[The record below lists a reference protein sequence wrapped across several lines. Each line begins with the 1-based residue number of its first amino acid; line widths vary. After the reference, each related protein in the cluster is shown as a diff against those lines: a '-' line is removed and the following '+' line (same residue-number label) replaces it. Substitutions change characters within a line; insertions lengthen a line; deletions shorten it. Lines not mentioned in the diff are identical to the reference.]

1 MPEYKAKAYFR
12 AGGPKVNIEQMR
24 KHCEDV
30 TEAVNRGVC
39 IAPFNLGHSQ
49 NYILPIGKF

>member
-24 KHCEDV
+24 KHCDDV
-30 TEAVNRGVC
+30 AEAVTSGVC
-39 IAPFNLGHSQ
+39 IAPFHLGPSQ
-49 NYILPIGKF
+49 NYTLPIEKF